1 MNNLSLDNTPNS
13 ESRIQMILL
22 YIFRSGQKKQRIK
35 TLLNPICKS
44 TKLKHHIRIRAL
56 SILFQ
61 LASPD
66 ELNKFIEYNKLR

>member
-1 MNNLSLDNTPNS
+1 MNDFSLVENRYS

-44 TKLKHHIRIRAL
+44 TKLKHHTRIRAL
-56 SILFQ
+56 SVLFQ

-66 ELNKFIEYNKLR
+66 ELNEYIEYNKLR

>member
-1 MNNLSLDNTPNS
+1 MKDINLEKNKNS
-13 ESRIQMILL
+13 ESRIQMLLL

-44 TKLKHHIRIRAL
+44 TKLKHHTRIRAL
-56 SILFQ
+56 SVLFQ

-66 ELNKFIEYNKLR
+66 ELNEFIEYNKLR